1 MLKSPVKEREGGY
14 LNLNLGVFAK
24 QQQRFLSSTSIN
36 RKYILK
42 SIVFPDYPSVLLMR
56 ATITGFFNP
65 SRFCHP
71 ERSEASRFHC
81 LVFLVLRDPSLR
93 FYPSLKGLRQF
104 PVLRGDSLRIGSQ
117 EPQSELILT
126 LTVEPGICP
135 SSGTLSGLRTS
146 KDSVLLDSDQ
156 TFLLSANRPRSRR
169 SASA

>member
-1 MLKSPVKEREGGY
+1 MRDCCPINRLDCSFEPETRPGRKNIIRLIFMLKSPVKEREGGY

-104 PVLRGDSLRIGSQ
+104 R
-117 EPQSELILT
+117 
-126 LTVEPGICP
+126 
-135 SSGTLSGLRTS
+135 
-146 KDSVLLDSDQ
+146 
-156 TFLLSANRPRSRR
+156 F
-169 SASA
+169 